1 VSQLTLKRKGLVVGT
16 GQFSSS
22 ETAALRVWSIVPGSA
37 LERLFFSGRRTDM
50 FFQKSLQSCLRGPRT
65 VHFTFETGGL
75 KGFQFECATSH
86 KYFLLGNSFERQMQG
101 KLASLVTGSDVVYD
115 VGAHFGWWTLW
126 FSRVCKTVVAFEP
139 SPTNFPIL
147 ARNISSNSRTNVTL
161 HNFAASEGK
170 GTLTF
175 VESGSY
181 SHVSTGAGGASDGL
195 SVITERLDDC
205 VDDPPP
211 TFVKIDVEGHA
222 ASVLKGMQGLLKQK
236 QPRIICE
243 IHHTEEERDVE
254 SILRSSEYDV
264 RYLDGDGSRFPK
276 YILAIPTGGLQHP

>member
-1 VSQLTLKRKGLVVGT
+1 MNQLTLKGKGLLVGN
-16 GQFSSS
+16 GQFSPA

-75 KGFQFECATSH
+75 KGFRFECATSH
-86 KYFLLGNSFERQMQG
+86 KYFLLGNSFERHMQE

-126 FSRVCKTVVAFEP
+126 FSRNCQAVVAFEP

-147 ARNISSNSRTNVTL
+147 ARNISSNSRSNVKL
-161 HNFAASEGK
+161 HHFAASESK
-170 GTLTF
+170 GSLTF

-181 SHVSTGAGGASDGL
+181 SHVSTGGGLGGL
-195 SVITERLDDC
+195 TVKTERLDDC
-205 VDDPPP
+205 VDDPSP

-222 ASVLKGMQGLLKQK
+222 ASVLKGMQGLLNERR
-236 QPRIICE
+236 PRVVCE
-243 IHHTEEERDVE
+243 VHHAEEELAVE
-254 SILRSSEYDV
+254 SILRSHEYNV
-264 RYLDGDGSRFPK
+264 RYLEGDESRFPK
-276 YILAIPTGGLQHP
+276 YILAVPPAGLQ

>member
-1 VSQLTLKRKGLVVGT
+1 MSQLTLKGKGLVVGN
-16 GQFSSS
+16 GQFSPS
-22 ETAALRVWSIVPGSA
+22 ETAALRVWSMVPGSA

-86 KYFLLGNSFERQMQG
+86 KYFLLGNWFERQMQSR
-101 KLASLVTGSDVVYD
+101 LADLVTGSDVVYD

-126 FSRVCKTVVAFEP
+126 FSRNCQTVVAFEP

-147 ARNISSNSRTNVTL
+147 ARNISSNSCSNVKL
-161 HNFAASEGK
+161 HHFAASESK
-170 GTLTF
+170 GSLTF

-181 SHVSTGAGGASDGL
+181 SHVSTTGGLDGL
-195 SVITERLDDC
+195 AVRTERLDDC
-205 VDDPPP
+205 VDDPSP

-222 ASVLKGMQGLLKQK
+222 ASVLKGMQGLLKQRR
-236 QPRIICE
+236 PRVVCE
-243 IHHTEEERDVE
+243 VHHTEEERAVE
-254 SILRSSEYDV
+254 SILRSHEYDV
-264 RYLDGDGSRFPK
+264 RYLEGDGSRFPK
-276 YILAIPTGGLQHP
+276 YVLAVPPADLQHP